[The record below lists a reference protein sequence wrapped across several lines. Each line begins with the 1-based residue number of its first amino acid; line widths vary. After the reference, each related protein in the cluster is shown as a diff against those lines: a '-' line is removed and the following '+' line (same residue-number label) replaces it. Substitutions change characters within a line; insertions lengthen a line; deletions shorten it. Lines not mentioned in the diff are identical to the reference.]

1 MYEEELGV
9 GGLHRW
15 GAHSSDMMD
24 PGSWFTSPRP
34 GF

>member
-15 GAHSSDMMD
+15 GAHSSDMMA